1 VQEVGL
7 EQLVSEMVA
16 NRSGDQ
22 DRNSPW
28 MNQTAHLPL
37 IQGHQIY
44 WQELQR
50 MNPEEE
56 MYQVAACPL
65 W

>member
-1 VQEVGL
+1 VAL

-22 DRNSPW
+22 DRNSLSKS
-28 MNQTAHLPL
+28 QIVHSPL
-37 IQGHQIY
+37 IQGHQTY
-44 WQELQR
+44 WQEWQR
-50 MNPEEE
+50 MNLEEE
-56 MYQVAACPL
+56 MYQVATCPL